1 MNIKEFIGK
10 YKIIVVLVAMII
22 IMAFVKSYFGNKI
35 DNTNSKTNTTP
46 TPTNISTNTKTSNT
60 KNNEDK
66 TSNTESDQVIS
77 EKNIPEN
84 EVVILRNE
92 KTDNRRKELT
102 EKSRTFQTEKEYQAW
117 FDTLS
122 FEDQEILQGDKPIQ
136 ISQLKDELPYEGKT
150 FIVKAVISNSV
161 IQVKSKIDDLEKA
174 EADVRNWLSSK
185 AMNFEDLVISWE

>member
-10 YKIIVVLVAMII
+10 YRIIVVLVAMII

-35 DNTNSKTNTTP
+35 DNTNNKTSITP
-46 TPTNISTNTKTSNT
+46 TPTNISTKTSNT

-66 TSNTESDQVIS
+66 VNNVESDQEIG
-77 EKNIPEN
+77 EKTIPQN
-84 EVVILRNE
+84 EVVILSNE
-92 KTDNRRKELT
+92 ETDSRRKELT

-136 ISQLKDELPYEGKT
+136 VSQLKDELPYEGKT

-174 EADVRNWLSSK
+174 EVDVRNWLSSK

>member
-10 YKIIVVLVAMII
+10 YRIIVVLVAMII

-35 DNTNSKTNTTP
+35 DNTNSKTSTTP
-46 TPTNISTNTKTSNT
+46 TPTNISTKTSNT

-66 TSNTESDQVIS
+66 INNVEPEEVIS
-77 EKNIPEN
+77 EKAIPQN
-84 EVVILRNE
+84 EVVILSNE

-150 FIVKAVISNSV
+150 FIVKAIISNSV

-174 EADVRNWLSSK
+174 EVDVRNWLSSK

>member
-10 YKIIVVLVAMII
+10 YRIIVVLVAMII

-46 TPTNISTNTKTSNT
+46 TPTNISTKTSNT

-66 TSNTESDQVIS
+66 INNVESEEVIS
-77 EKNIPEN
+77 EKAIPQN
-84 EVVILRNE
+84 EVVILSNE

-150 FIVKAVISNSV
+150 FIIKAIISNSV

-174 EADVRNWLSSK
+174 EVDVRNWLSSK